1 MSTILIV
8 DDEPRIAAIAGDYL
22 RHAGFSVVTAETGAS
37 GLERMR
43 SVRPSLVV
51 LDLRLPDMDGID
63 VARALRAVSNVPIV
77 MLTAR
82 AEESDRLLGLDA
94 GADDYVVK
102 PFSPRELVARVRAV
116 LRRSG
121 AETDDV
127 ITLGDLTLDKG
138 RLTVSRG
145 RERVELT
152 ATEFELLA
160 TLAAHP
166 GRLFTRTQLLD
177 AIRGS
182 DTDSFD
188 RAVDAHVK
196 NIRRKIERDPR
207 NPRYLLTVYGVGYK
221 AADAWPAGAGRA
233 AATIGRCRRGG
244 RKANNGRRS
253 IPQCAG
259 AVVVTDSCGVHGS
272 WWRWCGG

>member
-1 MSTILIV
+1 MTTILII
-8 DDEPRIAAIAGDYL
+8 DDEPRIATIAGDYL
-22 RHAGFSVVTAETGAS
+22 RHAGFAVATAETGS
-37 GLERMR
+37 EGLERVQR
-43 SVRPSLVV
+43 DRPALVV
-51 LDLRLPDMDGID
+51 LDLRLPDMDGIE
-63 VARALRAVSNVPIV
+63 VARALRKVSSIPIV

-82 AEESDRLLGLDA
+82 AEESDRLLGLEA

-121 AETDDV
+121 DSAPADV
-127 ITLGDLTLDKG
+127 LRIGDLMLDKG
-138 RLTVSRG
+138 RLAVTRG
-145 RERVELT
+145 RERIDLT

-166 GRLFTRTQLLD
+166 GRLFTRAQLLD

-182 DTDSFD
+182 DAESFD

-207 NPRYLLTVYGVGYK
+207 APRYLLTVYGVGYK
-221 AADAWPAGAGRA
+221 AADA
-233 AATIGRCRRGG
+233 
-244 RKANNGRRS
+244 
-253 IPQCAG
+253 
-259 AVVVTDSCGVHGS
+259 
-272 WWRWCGG
+272 

>member
-1 MSTILIV
+1 MPTILIV

-22 RHAGFSVVTAETGAS
+22 RHAGFSVVTAETGAA

-43 SVRPSLVV
+43 SVRPALVV
-51 LDLRLPDMDGID
+51 LDLRLPDMDGIE

-121 AETDDV
+121 AETVDV

-152 ATEFELLA
+152 ATEFDLLA

-166 GRLFTRTQLLD
+166 GRLFTRAQLLD

-221 AADAWPAGAGRA
+221 AADA
-233 AATIGRCRRGG
+233 
-244 RKANNGRRS
+244 
-253 IPQCAG
+253 
-259 AVVVTDSCGVHGS
+259 
-272 WWRWCGG
+272 

>member
-22 RHAGFSVVTAETGAS
+22 RHAGFTVVTADTGTAA
-37 GLERMR
+37 LERMR
-43 SVRPSLVV
+43 SARPVLVV
-51 LDLRLPDMDGID
+51 LDLRLPDMDGIE
-63 VARALRAVSNVPIV
+63 VARTLRKVSNVPIV

-121 AETDDV
+121 SATIDV
-127 ITLGDLTLDKG
+127 VRLGDLTLDKG
-138 RLTVSRG
+138 SLTVSRG

-166 GRLFTRTQLLD
+166 GRLFTRAQLLD
-177 AIRGS
+177 AIRGA
-182 DTDSFD
+182 DTESFD

-221 AADAWPAGAGRA
+221 AADA
-233 AATIGRCRRGG
+233 
-244 RKANNGRRS
+244 
-253 IPQCAG
+253 
-259 AVVVTDSCGVHGS
+259 
-272 WWRWCGG
+272 

>member
-43 SVRPSLVV
+43 TVRPALVV

-182 DTDSFD
+182 DTYSFD

-221 AADAWPAGAGRA
+221 AADA
-233 AATIGRCRRGG
+233 
-244 RKANNGRRS
+244 
-253 IPQCAG
+253 
-259 AVVVTDSCGVHGS
+259 
-272 WWRWCGG
+272 

>member
-1 MSTILIV
+1 MPTILIV

-22 RHAGFSVVTAETGAS
+22 RHAGFSVVTAETGAA

-43 SVRPSLVV
+43 SVRPALVV

-121 AETDDV
+121 AETVDV

-152 ATEFELLA
+152 ATEFDLLA

-166 GRLFTRTQLLD
+166 GRLFTRAQLLD

-221 AADAWPAGAGRA
+221 AADA
-233 AATIGRCRRGG
+233 
-244 RKANNGRRS
+244 
-253 IPQCAG
+253 
-259 AVVVTDSCGVHGS
+259 
-272 WWRWCGG
+272 